1 MQEVSVIPKKR
12 VNHTGSRNPILEQ
25 CWARTRKKTL
35 AIAYL
40 SHKLDYIAGRY
51 GAKVALMASKE
62 LQKPWPTV
70 QKKVEVVRKLW
81 GFTVNTSTNQFML
94 CRTGAVHIHLL
105 MSIASYIGP
114 TG

>member
-1 MQEVSVIPKKR
+1 MKR
-12 VNHTGSRNPILEQ
+12 TNHTGSRHPILEQ

-40 SHKLDYIAGRY
+40 PHKLDYIAGRY

-81 GFTVNTSTNQFML
+81 GFTVNTST
-94 CRTGAVHIHLL
+94 IHV
-105 MSIASYIGP
+105 MPYRSCAYYSINEYCIIHWP
-114 TG
+114 NWLEHNYK